1 MTSPPPRNRR
11 KQLFFVLFISAFL
24 ALGFAAARALP
35 AAAEA
40 TALSIQ
46 LPNVSLPPAAQTY
59 YVAPTGSDSNA
70 GTQAAPWKTIQRGL
84 NALGP
89 DKMVVVRGGTYS
101 EMAVANAGGSSASR
115 ATLIAY
121 PGERPVLAG
130 RLKITAPY
138 LRVSGFVFE
147 PGSNSDTLVW
157 IANTDVELS
166 SNELR
171 NGTMSCVFGGGDR
184 VRILSNWIHDCGTH
198 LVNGVPQDHGV
209 YYTGGN
215 NGLIANNVIERA
227 IGFGIQVHPYSASNT
242 GNVIRDN
249 TITGNGRLVAGSQG
263 ASGIILDG
271 SATSN
276 TLVENN
282 VLAWNSE
289 TGVRS
294 LGTIGSGNV
303 IRGNLGWENP
313 KGNFPTGFYGGGL
326 TYDANSVA
334 EPFTSSTS
342 RYGSVLIGGSVTTT
356 TGATT
361 TVGTTTAPAT
371 TSTAVTTTAPTT
383 STTVTTAPP
392 PPPTTTTTATT
403 TTTTTTTATTSP
415 PPSEKTNRGRSK
427 SPKNTSIMS

>member
-1 MTSPPPRNRR
+1 MTSPPPRFQS
-11 KQLFFVLFISAFL
+11 KQLFLVLTISALL

-35 AAAEA
+35 ASAGA
-40 TALSIQ
+40 TTLAVQ
-46 LPNVSLPPAAQTY
+46 MPHVSLPPAAQTY
-59 YVAPTGSDSNA
+59 YVATNGSDSNP
-70 GTQAAPWKTIQRGL
+70 GTQAAPWRSIQRGL

-89 DKMVVVRGGTYS
+89 DKMVVVRGGTYA
-101 EMAVANAGGSSASR
+101 EMAVASSGGSSA
-115 ATLIAY
+115 AAGTLIAY

-147 PGSNSDTLVW
+147 PGSNTDTLLW
-157 IANTDVELS
+157 IANNDIEVS

-171 NGTMSCVFGGGDR
+171 NSNMSCVFGGGDR
-184 VRILSNWIHDCGTH
+184 VRILSNWVHDCGTH

-209 YYTGGN
+209 YWTGGN

-227 IGFGIQVHPYSASNT
+227 IGFGIQVHPYTSSNS

-271 SATSN
+271 SITSN

-294 LGTIGSGNV
+294 LGTIGAGNV
-303 IRGNLGWENP
+303 VRGNLGWENP
-313 KGNFPTGFYGGGL
+313 KGNFPTGYYGGGL
-326 TYDANSVA
+326 SYSSNTVA

-342 RYGSVLIGGSVTTT
+342 KYGSVLIAGSTVSTS
-356 TGATT
+356 GPTT
-361 TVGTTTAPAT
+361 TVGTTTAPPTT
-371 TSTAVTTTAPTT
+371 TSTAATTTSAT
-383 STTVTTAPP
+383 TTVTTTPP
-392 PPPTTTTTATT
+392 PPSTT
-403 TTTTTTTATTSP
+403 TTTTTTTGTTPTGPSP
-415 PPSEKTNRGRSK
+415 EPEKTNRGKGWGRNRSV
-427 SPKNTSIMS
+427 MS